1 MLKYII
7 LAIIVLIILGVVY
20 KKYYA
25 KESMDG
31 PKYVYAGNGSWAV
44 VGK

>member
-1 MLKYII
+1 MKYII
-7 LAIIVLIILGVVY
+7 IAIILLVILGAIY

-25 KESMDG
+25 AESMDG